1 MKKNEIKVSVII
13 ENGMV
18 KKETVEIFYSEDYN
32 LLQNFNGNRLGS
44 DEAKE
49 SGNYSVNEIKAFDAR
64 VNKLVASMQKRIN
77 EGKEGFDKNFPI
89 LVAWIDNTLVNIDG
103 QGRKAACKRLGIGF
117 WYRILDQKFDTMKD
131 LINYTISINTTASS

>member
-1 MKKNEIKVSVII
+1 MII

-32 LLQNFNGNRLGS
+32 LSQNFNGNRLGS

-77 EGKEGFDKNFPI
+77 AVKY
-89 LVAWIDNTLVNIDG
+89 VAE
-103 QGRKAACKRLGIGF
+103 
-117 WYRILDQKFDTMKD
+117 YYQKSDMK
-131 LINYTISINTTASS
+131 IFTANTTLFEKFLNRCALNHDEKI